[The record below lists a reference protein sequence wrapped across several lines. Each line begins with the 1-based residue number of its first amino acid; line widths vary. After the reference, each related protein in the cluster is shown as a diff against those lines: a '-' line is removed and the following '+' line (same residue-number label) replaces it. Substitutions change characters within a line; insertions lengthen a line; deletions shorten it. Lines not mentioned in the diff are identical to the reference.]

1 MPTKTSLAREATKP
15 MEAPRGPLLYDPLL
29 EILAQQLDDVERLR
43 KATGNRLGAMTRIA
57 ADEDGVVRGLA
68 LPDSDPAVVATQT
81 LMDSLKALEKSI
93 TSQLEKRM
101 KAHPLGSWVKQQKG
115 LGLKTVAR
123 LLAAVKDPY
132 WAEIH
137 EKQGTEHVLVESR
150 PRTVSELWAYC
161 GYSVVNGEGQRRRKG
176 QQANWSSDAKMRAWN
191 IVQPIIKN
199 GGPYRAIYDDA
210 RLKYMDATTGEGE
223 PLTLAHQ
230 HNRAVRAVAKAIL
243 KDLWIQARE
252 YHQGAESQD
261 NRVAG

>member
-1 MPTKTSLAREATKP
+1 MPTKTSLAIRDAKP
-15 MEAPRGPLLYDPLL
+15 SVLPRGPLLYDPLL

-43 KATGNRLGAMTRIA
+43 KATGNRLGAMTRVT

-68 LPDSDPAVVATQT
+68 LPENDPAVVATQT
-81 LMDSLKALEKSI
+81 LFDNLTALEKSV

-101 KAHPLGSWVKQQKG
+101 KAHPLGNFIRAQKG

-123 LLAAVKDPY
+123 LLAAIRDPY

-137 EKQGTEHVLVESR
+137 EKQGTAHVLVESR

-210 RLKYMDATTGEGE
+210 RLKYMDATLADGT

-243 KDLWIQARE
+243 KDLWIEAKKYYDE
-252 YHQGAESQD
+252 
-261 NRVAG
+261 VASEEKGD